1 MYPASGTVSSIFC
14 SPSKLFFRGAG
25 GVNSRE
31 LDNGGAPMSG
41 DVREMLALLVPGAI
55 DPGAVGG
62 RSDARQMLMGA
73 LARVRP
79 TWAGELLLARYA
91 DDLGALRK
99 VSYALISEL
108 AGLVWP
114 ERNPPGTL
122 RGVVS
127 MVLGEYMYPPPC
139 LSCGGTSS
147 AWRMVDGAVASA
159 DCPTCQGRG
168 RRQMSADE
176 LSSISGLPHDAWS
189 PRYEHLRR
197 MLRAH
202 ERAALATMRAAMGDA
217 EL

>member
-1 MYPASGTVSSIFC
+1 
-14 SPSKLFFRGAG
+14 
-25 GVNSRE
+25 
-31 LDNGGAPMSG
+31 MSG

-55 DPGAVGG
+55 DPGAAGG

-127 MVLGEYMYPPPC
+127 MVLGEYMCPPPC

-147 AWRMVDGAVASA
+147 AWRMVDGAVAST
-159 DCPTCQGRG
+159 DCPSCQGRG

-176 LSSISGLPHDAWS
+176 LSRISGLPHDTWA

-197 MLRAH
+197 MLRAN
-202 ERAALATMRAAMGDA
+202 ERGALATVSEGLA
-217 EL
+217 EA

>member
-1 MYPASGTVSSIFC
+1 
-14 SPSKLFFRGAG
+14 
-25 GVNSRE
+25 
-31 LDNGGAPMSG
+31 MSG

-55 DPGAVGG
+55 DPGATGG

-79 TWAGELLLARYA
+79 QWAGDLLLARYA

-114 ERNPPGTL
+114 EKNPPGTL

-127 MVLGEYMYPPPC
+127 MVIGEYMYPPPC

-147 AWRMVDGAVASA
+147 AWRMVDGAVAST
-159 DCPTCQGRG
+159 DCPSCQGRG
-168 RRQMSADE
+168 RRSMTADE
-176 LSSISGLPHDAWS
+176 LSSISGLPHDTWM
-189 PRYEHLRR
+189 PRYKHLRR
-197 MLRAH
+197 MLRAN
-202 ERAALATMRAAMGDA
+202 ERAALATMREGLSEA
-217 EL
+217 

>member
-1 MYPASGTVSSIFC
+1 
-14 SPSKLFFRGAG
+14 
-25 GVNSRE
+25 
-31 LDNGGAPMSG
+31 
-41 DVREMLALLVPGAI
+41 MLALLVPGAI

-79 TWAGELLLARYA
+79 KWAGELLLARYA

-99 VSYALISEL
+99 VSYAMITEL
-108 AGLVWP
+108 AGMVWP
-114 ERNPPGTL
+114 EKNPPGTL

-127 MVLGEYMYPPPC
+127 LVLREHMEPPPC

-147 AWRMVDGAVASA
+147 AWRMVDGAVAST
-159 DCPTCQGRG
+159 DCPSCQGRG

-176 LSSISGLPHDAWS
+176 LSSISGLPSDTWA

-197 MLRAH
+197 TLRSN
-202 ERAALATMRAAMGDA
+202 ERAALATVREGLSEA
-217 EL
+217 